1 MRRQI
6 LEREHELAELAA
18 AARQAKDGDGSIV
31 LILGEAGIGK
41 SSLVDALRS
50 VLPAEGRLL
59 VGYCD
64 DLATPR
70 VLGPL
75 RDLVGSVGTALTA
88 ALESGDR
95 GRVIEALR
103 AELDWPGHATV
114 LVVEDVHWADEATLD
129 VLRYLVRRISG
140 LPVVLVLTYRDEEL
154 TPDHPL
160 QQLLGLAA
168 GTPSLRRLPLA
179 RLSADAVRRLGA
191 QSGLDATEVFAVT
204 SGNPFFVTEV
214 LATGEVGGVPNTI
227 AEAVRGRLRG
237 LDGPTRNTLEL
248 LAVVP
253 SAVQR
258 WLVEAVVPGGVGAL
272 ATAEQHGM
280 LVVSPARITFRHELM
295 RRAIAD
301 SMPGARRVARNEAV
315 LAALLARADG
325 VEPSRIVHHAAEAGD
340 DDVIVRHGPA
350 AAREAAAA
358 SSHREAVAHYRLVL
372 GHRVAYP
379 PDELARLLDEYAIE
393 CYTVGLAEDAVGAQQ
408 DAIELHRRLGDAVA
422 LGRSLRWLSRFSWWS
437 GARQQAEAAGAEA
450 IEVLSGGGD
459 RHALALALS
468 NQSQLYA
475 LMGHRADCIA
485 IGERAVAMARELGDA
500 ALLSHSLNNVGLAY
514 WDGGRPEGPA
524 SLAESLQVA
533 LAAGETEHACR
544 AYVNTIWQLLNDLRL
559 DDADRLLGP
568 AMELA
573 NEAEF
578 LGFLRYLVVSRSML
592 DLARGAWSQA
602 ETGAQQASTSELV
615 SRCPALVVLGLARER
630 RGQDGSAALA
640 EAWEIAKRLGEPQ
653 RLSPAGAALLEA
665 GWLRGDGAAAAAA
678 AEVAPWYDLV
688 RRLGNPAYAAELGYW
703 LRAAGTDVPVGD
715 TGRPYALLAAGQ
727 WRAAAQAWQRA
738 GCPYEHAAALAE
750 SPDAGDLRQALTI
763 LDGLGAEPLARRV
776 RARLRDLGVAHIP
789 RGPAPATRGN
799 PAGLT
804 HRQLEVVQLLADG
817 LSNAEI
823 ATRLTLS
830 VRTVDTHVA
839 AILQKLDARTRR
851 DAATRAAAL
860 GLVPQR

>member
-1 MRRQI
+1 MRRPI

-75 RDLVGSVGTALTA
+75 RDLVGSVGTTLTA

-103 AELDWPGHATV
+103 AELDWPAHATV

-129 VLRYLVRRISG
+129 VLKYLARRITG

-160 QQLLGLAA
+160 QQLLGLAS

-191 QSGLDATEVFAVT
+191 RSGLDAAEVFAVT

-214 LATGEVGGVPNTI
+214 IATGEVGGVPNTI

-237 LDGPTRNTLEL
+237 LDGPTRDALEQL
-248 LAVVP
+248 SVVP

-258 WLVEAVVPGGVGAL
+258 WLVESVVPGGVGTL

-280 LVVSPARITFRHELM
+280 LVVSPSRIAFRHELL

-301 SMPGARRVARNEAV
+301 SMPAARRVARNDAV
-315 LAALLARADG
+315 LAALLRRPDG
-325 VEPSRIVHHAAEAGD
+325 VEPSRIVHHAAQAGD
-340 DDVIVRHGPA
+340 DAVIVRHGPA
-350 AAREAAAA
+350 AAREAVAAG
-358 SSHREAVAHYRLVL
+358 SHREAVAHYRLVL
-372 GHRVAYP
+372 GHRGAYP

-393 CYTVGLAEDAVGAQQ
+393 CYTVGLADDAVTAQQ
-408 DAIELHRRLGDAVA
+408 DAIELHRRLGDAAA
-422 LGRSLRWLSRFSWWS
+422 LGRSLRWLSRFSWWA
-437 GARQQAEAAGAEA
+437 GARPQAEAAGAEA
-450 IEVLSGGGD
+450 IQVLSGGDD
-459 RHALALALS
+459 RHALAMALS

-475 LMGHRADCIA
+475 LIGHHTDSIA
-485 IGERAVAMARELGDA
+485 IGERAVAMARDLGDA
-500 ALLSHSLNNVGLAY
+500 ALLSHSLNNVGLAS

-524 SLAESLQVA
+524 LLAESLQVA

-544 AYVNTIWQLLNDLRL
+544 AYVNTIWLLINDLRL
-559 DDADRLLGP
+559 EEADRLLGP

-573 NEAEF
+573 SEAEF
-578 LGFLRYLVVSRSML
+578 LGFLRYLAVSRTMV
-592 DLARGAWSQA
+592 DLARGAWTEA
-602 ETGAQQASTSELV
+602 EAGAQSAATPELM
-615 SRCPALVVLGLARER
+615 SRCPALVVLGLVRER
-630 RGQDGSAALA
+630 RGQDGGAQLS
-640 EAWEIAKRLGEPQ
+640 EAWEIAQRLGEPQ
-653 RLSPAGAALLEA
+653 RLGPAGAALIEA
-665 GWLRGDGAAAAAA
+665 GWLRGDAAAAAA
-678 AEVAPWYDLV
+678 AVAPCYDTV
-688 RRLGNPAYAAELGYW
+688 RRLGHAAYGAELGYW
-703 LRAAGTDVPVGD
+703 LRLAGLDVPVED
-715 TGRPYALLAAGQ
+715 TGRPYALRAAGH

-738 GCPYEHAAALAE
+738 GCPYEHAAALAD
-750 SPDAGDLRQALTI
+750 SPDDADLRQALTI

-804 HRQLEVVQLLADG
+804 HRQLEVVRLLADG

-839 AILQKLDARTRR
+839 AILQKLDARTRH
-851 DAATRAAAL
+851 DAATRAATL